1 MSESSPNK
9 SVTDEDLVGAS
20 TEISLLS
27 RHLVMRLIHLNQIYQ
42 SQKGGKQNEQ
52 YERNG
57 NGHQGLRVIVY
68 SISDIPNWL
77 IGTFNSAKEVALAV
91 ELEKH
96 SPSRDHSYS
105 VIKVS

>member
-27 RHLVMRLIHLNQIYQ
+27 RPLVRRLIHLNQIYQ
-42 SQKGGKQNEQ
+42 SQEGGKQNEQ

-57 NGHQGLRVIVY
+57 NGHQGGCGLLYI
-68 SISDIPNWL
+68 L
-77 IGTFNSAKEVALAV
+77 LATSQTV
-91 ELEKH
+91 
-96 SPSRDHSYS
+96 
-105 VIKVS
+105 